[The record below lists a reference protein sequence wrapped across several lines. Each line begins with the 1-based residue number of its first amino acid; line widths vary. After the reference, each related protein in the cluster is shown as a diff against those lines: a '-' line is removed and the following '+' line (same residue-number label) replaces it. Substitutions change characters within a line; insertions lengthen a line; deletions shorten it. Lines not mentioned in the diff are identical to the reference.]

1 MACDIGWL
9 VIKGHGIS
17 NQLALPNK
25 LFEYAVAGLPI
36 ISSSLRNMK
45 NIVKKYN
52 LGVIV
57 NEDDIKGQL
66 AALEDIN
73 KYDKKMKMDENIQF
87 TWSSQHQTLMN
98 LINE

>member
-1 MACDIGWL
+1 
-9 VIKGHGIS
+9 
-17 NQLALPNK
+17 
-25 LFEYAVAGLPI
+25 
-36 ISSSLRNMK
+36 MK

-73 KYDKKMKMDENIQF
+73 KYDKKMEMDENIQF